1 MKTLFT
7 SIALLTFCMAE
18 GQYFQQRFNLDYAVP
33 SLRNERCNSGIRT
46 RDNYMA
52 GNPALHYYAGI
63 GTSYNNAAL
72 PAPNNVADRMRFQQL
87 NNTGVTVMSN
97 LGYQFADATTA
108 PWYHSYGNSIAE
120 VNNATHNGGYVTVG
134 SVANNT
140 ITGAAAIAGGT
151 DALFT
156 QLDAGGAVISSV
168 RYDILGGADQAWC
181 IRKSAT
187 VVNGRATWILCGQS
201 KRAANNTD
209 CFVARVFSDGT
220 PVWFNRYNFDP
231 GGAPFNSAHNIAK
244 QLCEDAFGYIYVVG
258 TLQDGFAGA
267 GIDGL
272 AFKLTSGGV
281 VVWGNDYNI
290 SPDDEFHAVRLTAD
304 GNIIVGGFT
313 TFAIVAPATSNMLIT
328 KLTAAAGAIMFQNV
342 LRVSSAGN
350 FYTSKCYDII
360 ETAGP
365 QYFLA
370 GPATRNGI
378 TYEMMYKTNAA
389 GFGINWY
396 RYNRMNYNVGF
407 GLDNVNTAANAGV
420 VYFASMQNP
429 ANVAFS
435 DSHIMKTDYFGRT
448 CNFCA
453 AYPPNNAPLQMEVHP
468 RNRLQQPT
476 AQTKKLVSAVFKYSN
491 ILICNQ
497 AVIICGAAVAATS
510 AEAATTVEKTGVAKL
525 FPNPVINVLHV
536 QFNTLPAGEYNLSL
550 TDINGKTI
558 LQRNNVHN
566 NGKSSADIDMSS
578 FAPGIYMLTI
588 KKDDVRVEQKVIKQ

>member
-7 SIALLTFCMAE
+7 LIALLTFCMAE
-18 GQYFQQRFNLDYAVP
+18 GQYFQQRFNLDYTTPA
-33 SLRNERCNSGIRT
+33 LRNERCNSGIRT

-63 GTSYNNAAL
+63 GTSYNNTAL
-72 PAPNNVADRMRFQQL
+72 AAPNNVADRMRFQQL
-87 NNTGVTVMSN
+87 NNTGVTVISN
-97 LGYQFADATTA
+97 LGYQFADAATA
-108 PWYHSYGNSIAE
+108 PWYHSYGNGIAE
-120 VNNATHNGGYVTVG
+120 VNNAAHNGGYVTVG
-134 SVANNT
+134 TVANNT
-140 ITGAAAIAGGT
+140 ITGAAAIAGGS

-168 RYDILGGADQAWC
+168 RYDIL
-181 IRKSAT
+181 
-187 VVNGRATWILCGQS
+187 
-201 KRAANNTD
+201 
-209 CFVARVFSDGT
+209 
-220 PVWFNRYNFDP
+220 
-231 GGAPFNSAHNIAK
+231 
-244 QLCEDAFGYIYVVG
+244 
-258 TLQDGFAGA
+258 
-267 GIDGL
+267 
-272 AFKLTSGGV
+272 
-281 VVWGNDYNI
+281 
-290 SPDDEFHAVRLTAD
+290 
-304 GNIIVGGFT
+304 GGFT

-342 LRVSSAGN
+342 LRVSSGGN

-370 GPATRNGI
+370 GPMTRGGVN
-378 TYEMMYKTNAA
+378 YEMMYKTNAA
-389 GFGINWY
+389 GIGINWY

-420 VYFASMQNP
+420 AYFASMQNP

-448 CNFCA
+448 CNFCT

-476 AQTKKLVSAVFKYSN
+476 AQTRRLVSAAFKYSN

-510 AEAATTVEKTGVAKL
+510 AEAATTLEKTGVAKL

-536 QFNTLPAGEYNLSL
+536 QFNTPPAGEYNLSL
-550 TDINGKTI
+550 TDINGRTI
-558 LQRNNVHN
+558 LQKNNVHN
-566 NGKSSADIDMSS
+566 NGKSFTDIDMSS

-588 KKDDVRVEQKVIKQ
+588 KMALLLQ

>member
-1 MKTLFT
+1 
-7 SIALLTFCMAE
+7 MAE
-18 GQYFQQRFNLDYAVP
+18 AQYFQQRFNLDYAVP

-87 NNTGVTVMSN
+87 NNTGTAVISN
-97 LGYQFADATTA
+97 LGYQFADAATA

-120 VNNATHNGGYVTVG
+120 LNNTAHNGGYVTVG
-134 SVANNT
+134 AVTNNA
-140 ITGAAAIAGGT
+140 ITGAAAIAGSS

-156 QLDAGGAVISSV
+156 QLDAAGNVLAAV
-168 RYDILGGADQAWC
+168 RYDILGGTDQAWC
-181 IRKSAT
+181 IRKSRIVINA
-187 VVNGRATWILCGQS
+187 RPTWILCGQS

-209 CFVARVFSDGT
+209 CFVARVYSDGT

-244 QLCEDAFGYIYVVG
+244 QLCEDSLGYIYVVG

-267 GIDGL
+267 GIDAL
-272 AFKLTSGGV
+272 AFKLTSAGA
-281 VVWGNDYNI
+281 VVWSNDYNI

-304 GNIIVGGFT
+304 ANIVAGGFT

-328 KLTAAAGAIMFQNV
+328 KINAATGMLMFQNV
-342 LRVSSAGN
+342 LRASIGGN

-378 TYEMMYKTNAA
+378 TYEMMYRTNAA
-389 GFGINWY
+389 GLGINWY
-396 RYNRMNYNVGF
+396 RYNRMNYQVGF

-420 VYFASMQNP
+420 AYFASMRNTTN
-429 ANVAFS
+429 AAFS
-435 DSHIMKTDYFGRT
+435 DAHIMKTDYIGRT

-453 AYPPNNAPLQMEVHP
+453 ANPPNNAPLQMEKHP
-468 RNRLQQPT
+468 RNWLQQPT
-476 AQTKKLVSAVFKYSN
+476 AQTRKLVSAAFKYSN

-497 AVIICGAAVAATS
+497 AVIACFAVAANNE
-510 AEAATTVEKTGVAKL
+510 EAAAANEKAGIAK
-525 FPNPVINVLHV
+525 FYPNPVINVLHV
-536 QFNTLPAGEYNLSL
+536 QFNTLPAGEYSLTL
-550 TDINGKTI
+550 TDINGRII
-558 LQRNNVHN
+558 LRKNNIHN
-566 NGKSSADIDMSS
+566 SGKSSADIDMSS

-588 KKDDVRVEQKVIKQ
+588 KKDGVQVEQKIVKQ